1 MRASSLTHRQLIV
14 AEHSAAV
21 VVFEQRAEHLGA
33 HLRLPPQRYVGSH
46 HFVIRVQVVTGM
58 ETQKE
63 TEDSLNT
70 KAVQKL
76 TLRI

>member
-14 AEHSAAV
+14 AEHSVAV
-21 VVFEQRAEHLGA
+21 VVFEQRSEHLGA

-58 ETQKE
+58 ETQE

-70 KAVQKL
+70 KAVQTL